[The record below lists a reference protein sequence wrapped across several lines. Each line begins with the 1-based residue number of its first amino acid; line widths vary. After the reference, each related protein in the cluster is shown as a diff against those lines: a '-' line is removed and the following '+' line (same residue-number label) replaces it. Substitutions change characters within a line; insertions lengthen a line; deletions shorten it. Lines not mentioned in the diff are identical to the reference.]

1 MMIPWLSLLI
11 WIPIL
16 GGASLFLLRDK
27 VKLARTMAVA
37 IAAISLIIS
46 FIIYAQFDINSG
58 TMQLQEKLK
67 WIPYFNI
74 YYALGVDGIALP
86 LILLT
91 TICTLL
97 VVIASYWAIE
107 KNVASYLAIFLM
119 MSGFICG
126 VFAATDAVLFYVFW
140 EAMLIPM
147 FLIIGIWGGSNRIY
161 ATIKFFLYTFL
172 GSILMLIAL
181 VYLYLV
187 TGSAQISDFYNIG
200 LTQTTQNW
208 LFLAFFAAF
217 AVKIPMFPV
226 HTWLPDAHVEA
237 PTGGSV
243 ILAAIMLK
251 IGAYGF
257 LRFSVPITPLAG
269 AFFADFM
276 IVLSLIA
283 VVYIG
288 LVAIMQKDLKKLIA
302 YSSIAHMG
310 FATLGIFL
318 AFPLIQHAHDVSTAI
333 LAVEGAMVQLVSHG
347 FISAALFFC
356 VGVLYE
362 RMHTRQIT
370 DFGGVANVM
379 PAFAGFFMLFS
390 LANVGLPGTSGF
402 VGELFVI
409 ISAFKVHFLIALFAG
424 LTLILSPAYTLWMYK
439 RVLFGTVVNKQVE
452 ALSDITAGE
461 RMIFI
466 VLAGFVLLIGLWP
479 APLVDMTHASIAHIL
494 SEIQ

>member
-16 GGASLFLLRDK
+16 GGAGLFMLRNK
-27 VKLARTMAVA
+27 PELARVCAVA
-37 IAAISLIIS
+37 IAMIALLLS
-46 FIIYAQFDINSG
+46 FMVYAQFDVTSG
-58 TMQLQEKLK
+58 AMQLQEKLT
-67 WIPYFNI
+67 WIPYFKI

-91 TICTLL
+91 AICTLL
-97 VVIASYWAIE
+97 VVIASFWAIQN
-107 KNVASYLAIFLM
+107 NVASYLAIFLM
-119 MSGFICG
+119 MSGFIYG

-147 FLIIGIWGGSNRIY
+147 FLIIGIWGGTNRIY
-161 ATIKFFLYTFL
+161 ATLKFFLYTFL
-172 GSILMLIAL
+172 GSILMLVAL

-187 TGSAQISDFYNIG
+187 TGSAQISDFYDIG
-200 LTQTTQNW
+200 LTQQTQIW
-208 LFLAFFAAF
+208 IFLAFFAAF

-269 AFFADFM
+269 AFFADLIIF
-276 IVLSLIA
+276 LSLIA

-318 AFPLIQHAHDVSTAI
+318 VFPLVHNHDLPTAV

-379 PAFAGFFMLFS
+379 PVFAAFFMLFS

-409 ISAFKVHFLIALFAG
+409 LSAFKVHFMIALLAG

-452 ALSDITAGE
+452 ALSDITRGE
-461 RMIFI
+461 RWILGI
-466 VLAGFVLLIGLWP
+466 LAGFILLIGVWP
-479 APLVDMTHASIAHIL
+479 APLVEMSHASITHVL
-494 SEIQ
+494 NYVQ

>member
-11 WIPIL
+11 WLPIL
-16 GGASLFLLRDK
+16 GGASLFLFRNK
-27 VKLARTMAVA
+27 PELARI
-37 IAAISLIIS
+37 IATIISLVSLAISV
-46 FIIYAQFDINSG
+46 IIYSQFQPQLSV
-58 TMQLQEKLK
+58 MQFQEQLP
-67 WIPYFNI
+67 WIPAFNI
-74 YYALGVDGIALP
+74 YYALGIDGIALP

-91 TICTLL
+91 AICTFL
-97 VVIASYWAIE
+97 VVLAGFWAIQ
-107 KNVASYLAIFLM
+107 KNVASYLGIFLL
-119 MSGFICG
+119 MSGFIYG

-147 FLIIGIWGGSNRIY
+147 FLIIGIWGGPNRIY
-161 ATIKFFLYTFL
+161 ATLKFFLYTFL

-187 TGSAQISDFYNIG
+187 TDSAQISDFYNIG
-200 LTQTTQNW
+200 LTQNTQIW
-208 LFLAFFAAF
+208 IFLAFLVAF

-257 LRFSVPITPLAG
+257 LRFSLPIAPLAG
-269 AFFADFM
+269 QLLANTM

-288 LVAIMQKDLKKLIA
+288 IVAIMQKDLKKLIA

-318 AFPLIQHAHDVSTAI
+318 AFPLVASGDVSTAI

-362 RMHTRQIT
+362 RMHTRKIT

-379 PAFAGFFMLFS
+379 PVFAGFFMLFS

-402 VGELFVI
+402 VGELLVI
-409 ISAFKVHFLIALFAG
+409 LSAFKVHFMIALLAG

-439 RVLFGTVVNKQVE
+439 RVLFGTVTNKQVE
-452 ALSDITAGE
+452 QLHDITRGE
-461 RMIFI
+461 CYILGI
-466 VLAGFVLLIGLWP
+466 LAGFVLLIGVWP
-479 APLVDMTHASIAHIL
+479 APLLEMTHASVAHIL
-494 SEIQ
+494 NQL